1 MENQPARFTEREAR
15 EKIGH
20 AVRSLIEFA
29 GVPRGT
35 VGQVVDVYE
44 FGEDAFDVV
53 IEWDS
58 PLRNKLKDRFAKGP
72 YEEFL
77 TEEIEELAYAV

>member
-1 MENQPARFTEREAR
+1 MENQPARFTKREAR

-35 VGQVVDVYE
+35 VGQVVDVHE